1 MTDFGVD
8 GSFTYVHNGIGGDP
22 EDNFI
27 YNLSDGQCEELGK
40 VIIKVIQIND
50 CPVGVDDFYSVD
62 EGGTLNVTTPGIL
75 ANDTWNNKKVIITY
89 GIIFRGPLKRV

>member
-1 MTDFGVD
+1 MVLSTSLANAPDDGELTGFGVD

-27 YNLSDGQCEELGK
+27 YSLSDGQCEELGK
-40 VIIKVIQIND
+40 VTIKVNQIND

-62 EGGTLNVTTPGIL
+62 EGGTFKCYHSLGIL
-75 ANDTWNNKKVIITY
+75 ANDTDEEE
-89 GIIFRGPLKRV
+89 